1 MFFSRKLEISSS
13 AGNLTS
19 PMIRLFLVA
28 HGPLT
33 EGNVTTFV
41 RVLLET
47 CSSHANVCILT
58 TCILTNR
65 SISKYCTDFKCCRS
79 IHFSLFFL
87 YSNGMTQMSTNAPFQ
102 CYASQHTW
110 SLPSIPENG
119 RRVCI
124 WIRCVD
130 IEQQFSIAR
139 NQWSEQQF
147 LQLLTTAGLWDIC
160 QFIVVYNL
168 KYKKSVQQKHI
179 DRIMI
184 CLTSCSFT
192 SLLYNDQ
199 WRVLVPQL
207 PGFIHMNYTLMLSQ
221 YIYIY
226 IYKATPLQAWTGPQG
241 SRRLRLPDFMTDG
254 TWRW

>member
-47 CSSHANVCILT
+47 CSSCVCAFWPPVFWQRVAYLNIVL
-58 TCILTNR
+58 
-65 SISKYCTDFKCCRS
+65 ISNAVEASNFHSSFYTRMGWHKC
-79 IHFSLFFL
+79 
-87 YSNGMTQMSTNAPFQ
+87 PFQ
-102 CYASQHTW
+102 CYASHHIW

-119 RRVCI
+119 RRVYI
-124 WIRCVD
+124 WIRYVD

-147 LQLLTTAGLWDIC
+147 LQLLTTAGPWDVC
-160 QFIVVYNL
+160 
-168 KYKKSVQQKHI
+168 
-179 DRIMI
+179 
-184 CLTSCSFT
+184 
-192 SLLYNDQ
+192 
-199 WRVLVPQL
+199 
-207 PGFIHMNYTLMLSQ
+207 
-221 YIYIY
+221 
-226 IYKATPLQAWTGPQG
+226 
-241 SRRLRLPDFMTDG
+241 
-254 TWRW
+254 